1 MKEINR
7 RIAEVRK
14 ELGLSMDKF
23 GSKIGITRS
32 SICNIE
38 KGINNPSEQTLK
50 LICNEFNVDPFWLE
64 DGTGE
69 MFTAIPESIIDEL
82 VDEFKLDTY
91 DRLIIQTYL
100 NAPNEQQK
108 AIKDFLLTLAENAKK
123 KSGD

>member
-1 MKEINR
+1 MKGINE
-7 RIAEVRK
+7 RIAKVRI
-14 ELGLSMDKF
+14 ELGLSMEKF
-23 GSKIGITRS
+23 GNHIGINKS
-32 SICNIE
+32 SVNAIE
-38 KGINNPSEQTLK
+38 KGRNNPSEQTLK
-50 LICNEFNVDPFWLE
+50 LICNEFDVDPFWLE